1 MTQLDPAFI
10 EDKLIGLEDRSRRN
24 NSCIDGIHEKPNET

>member
-10 EDKLIGLEDRSRRN
+10 EDKLIGFEDRSRRN
-24 NSCIDGIHEKPNET
+24 NSSIYGISEKPNET